1 MYHTIKSQEC
11 KENNYVV
18 KLKKEL
24 NICQFT
30 QTILQ
35 HVHIL
40 NYWLLIGYC
49 LLSWGGPWHWIG
61 VVIVVHL
68 KATPRTRHYKRQ
80 RKN

>member
-1 MYHTIKSQEC
+1 MYHKIKSQEC

-49 LLSWGGPWHWIG
+49 LLSLELGWVMALDWGSDRGL
-61 VVIVVHL
+61 L
-68 KATPRTRHYKRQ
+68 KSNTQNKTL
-80 RKN
+80 